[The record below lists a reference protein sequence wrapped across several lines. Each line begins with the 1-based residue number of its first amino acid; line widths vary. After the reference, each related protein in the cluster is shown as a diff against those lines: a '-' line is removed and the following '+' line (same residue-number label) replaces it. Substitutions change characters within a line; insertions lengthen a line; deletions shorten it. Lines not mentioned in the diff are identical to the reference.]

1 MNLHIGD
8 KPLVHRGRPSIAPCG
23 VGDGGRRWDK
33 IALCSASCHITLN
46 RTASKM
52 CARNLTLPF
61 RVTLLSPGKFDVA
74 WYSLDA

>member
-1 MNLHIGD
+1 MNPHIGK
-8 KPLVHRGRPSIAPCG
+8 KPLVHRGRSSIATYG

-52 CARNLTLPF
+52 CARNLTLP
-61 RVTLLSPGKFDVA
+61 KEQDVIRNIA
-74 WYSLDA
+74 LVQRRNR